1 MTDRKRART
10 LAMEA
15 LAAGEPLAWFER
27 LYREAQTSGAVV
39 PWADYRP
46 NPNLV
51 SWLDAGASLTGGR
64 ALDIG
69 CGFGDDAEELSR
81 RGFDVTAF
89 DISESAVAAAQ
100 RRFPATRVAYRTANL
115 LELPLEWRRTFAFV
129 LEAYTLQVLPREQ
142 RIEASRVLAG
152 LVAPGGVLL
161 VIARGREPADDPGA
175 MPWPLTRAEVE
186 AIATDGVCLVR
197 LDDFV
202 DAEEPPV
209 RRFRAVFECPAG

>member
-1 MTDRKRART
+1 
-10 LAMEA
+10 MEA
-15 LAAGEPLAWFER
+15 LASGEPLAWFER

-51 SWLDAGASLTGGR
+51 SWLDAGACLARGR

-89 DISESAVAAAQ
+89 DISESAIAVARQ
-100 RRFPATRVAYRTANL
+100 RFPGTRVAYQAANL
-115 LELPLEWRRTFAFV
+115 LQPPLEWRRTFAFV
-129 LEAYTLQVLPREQ
+129 LEAYTLQVLPLEQ
-142 RIEASRVLAG
+142 RIAASRELAG

-161 VIARGREPADDPGA
+161 VIARGREPSDDAGA

-186 AIATDGVCLVR
+186 AIATDGVRLVR

-209 RRFRAVFECPAG
+209 RRFRAVFERSAG